1 MMSTHYDLENFYEP
15 SEDFPY
21 DKLDFDY
28 DKLDGDDI
36 LNELPPALQYF
47 VKMKIQNEIQD
58 TLSKIISIIYDS
70 TDYRLK
76 IATLVMAFGLPM
88 FMGKSQTQVAKK
100 HGVTKQALSKSIKK
114 MQKLFGLTPTRGQKS
129 EKACEKY
136 RQLQLDKNNKKI

>member
-1 MMSTHYDLENFYEP
+1 MSTHYDIDSFFEP

-28 DKLDGDDI
+28 DKLDGDNI
-36 LNELPPALQYF
+36 LEELPPMLQYY
-47 VKMKIQNEIQD
+47 VRVKIQNEIQD

-76 IATLVMAFGLPM
+76 IATIVMAFDLPM
-88 FMGKSQTQVAKK
+88 FMGKSQTHVAQI

-114 MQKLFGLTPTRGQKS
+114 MQKLFHLDPTRGQKS
-129 EKACEKY
+129 KTACEKY
-136 RQLQLDKNNKKI
+136 RQIQLNKNNTKP